1 MKHTFHKKEKQILVR
16 TRAKCKIEC
25 EVQICMENFRPTF
38 TSLLLFL
45 PALQLLAIL
54 DIFRVNSTL
63 AVETNN
69 GKARKLV
76 VVRIQASAILE
87 DFVDDGESLGKN
99 KAPVLFIH
107 YHKMAEFRAS
117 FAWRWFIFFFFL
129 LNRPRFVGN
138 LVFFD
143 KGNTQVIRNELFIVK
158 SDWFVTFFDLEKQ
171 VFLYVYW
178 YSLLKYIVDNSLK
191 CICYGSENG
200 ERSFRGE

>member
-117 FAWRWFIFFFFL
+117 FAWR
-129 LNRPRFVGN
+129 
-138 LVFFD
+138 
-143 KGNTQVIRNELFIVK
+143 
-158 SDWFVTFFDLEKQ
+158 
-171 VFLYVYW
+171 
-178 YSLLKYIVDNSLK
+178 
-191 CICYGSENG
+191 
-200 ERSFRGE
+200 

>member
-1 MKHTFHKKEKQILVR
+1 M
-16 TRAKCKIEC
+16 
-25 EVQICMENFRPTF
+25 QICMENFRPTF

-76 VVRIQASAILE
+76 VAVRIQASAILE

-117 FAWRWFIFFFFL
+117 FAWR
-129 LNRPRFVGN
+129 
-138 LVFFD
+138 
-143 KGNTQVIRNELFIVK
+143 
-158 SDWFVTFFDLEKQ
+158 
-171 VFLYVYW
+171 
-178 YSLLKYIVDNSLK
+178 
-191 CICYGSENG
+191 
-200 ERSFRGE
+200 